1 MWSQAFFVCRYV
13 AVILIYIRYFLWW
26 RMLGIYS
33 VQGSVQESRNRQR
46 QVPAQVFGKWTDTD
60 VERNVMQ

>member
-1 MWSQAFFVCRYV
+1 MVSGFFVCRYV
-13 AVILIYIRYFLWW
+13 VVILIYIRYFLWW
-26 RMLGIYS
+26 RMLEFIQCR
-33 VQGSVQESRNRQR
+33 VGSESRIGND